1 MSAADSIIGQCPDCC
16 TCPTATVEWDS
27 RSASKTANLSNL
39 FEDNG
44 NYYTQK
50 TVVRDFACDYY
61 TEGGTATNDCSGPL
75 TSTTIT
81 ITGSYTNVYTRNLLT
96 GIETE
101 TGWIGSVDITQV
113 GTFSGGSCGPSDCT
127 PGLTITTVQH
137 YESDGVTC
145 ENTSVRDDVYA
156 ACLGLPSVH
165 SDFSGSECYR
175 GVSASGSGIEC
186 DSGYEETT
194 TFAGEKSPTN
204 AIEESLSAAIA
215 AIPAYDDDWNDTA
228 GSFLNIETSGTATT
242 TTIRESRYRLRF
254 KIPQVNTG
262 KNLRAS
268 WVERFIAEAGVA
280 VSSVEVYARG
290 VYRPTVTLSASP
302 LGTNAAATAVMASD
316 GTVASLSILNPGAG
330 YIPLIT
336 FSGGGGTGAAAI
348 AIINSSGAVTG
359 VTITSGGSGYT
370 SAPTV
375 AFTNVTAPRVR
386 ATGTATVSGGVVTGI
401 NIGTAGDFR
410 PTVTVQAAT
419 GGGTSSTGWIATLT
433 TTGQVASIASGS
445 AGNYLPTLVFSAPG
459 GSPAGVTAT
468 ATCTVDSQGGIATV
482 TMGTAGTKYLTE
494 PTLTITPKVSASTAA
509 DLLIH
514 LGTETAK
521 CAVWDGTTL
530 GGKWVKR
537 EVVDAG
543 HPLSTIEVV
552 HGGNYL
558 PVVTIQGGGGTG
570 ATATVTGFSA
580 DGKVTAISVGEGGTG
595 YTSAPSVTITGRNG
609 GSGATATATVSGG
622 AVTGITVV
630 NQGNYLPTLSITSPS
645 AIQVTL
651 SAPPAGGTQATAR
664 ANVSSNG
671 LVTSITVTS
680 QGSGYT
686 SAPTVTVLAAGTG
699 GTQATGWTANLTTE
713 RVTSITGG
721 TSGDYAVAGTV
732 TLTSA
737 GAISAVTLTKTGA
750 GFKTNPTIALSYGTE
765 TILLAAHFGTETEY
779 ADNAQPAGTTPL
791 GYVDGVVSTY
801 PLIGNAG
808 TAPWKYYELAVPA
821 TDGTTTVANLRT
833 VCDGTACP

>member
-1 MSAADSIIGQCPDCC
+1 MSIASQCAECC

-27 RSASKTANLSNL
+27 RNASKTKNGYYYEDGPSVFFLSLSVSGTMRYQEGNNAVETSYAGSNSYNPLTFTETVGLTATDIIYSL
-39 FEDNG
+39 FSDCDDLVGAGDGSVTRTGPARFNISDLPHTFDPAG
-44 NYYTQK
+44 L
-50 TVVRDFACDYY
+50 DYY
-61 TEGGTATNDCSGPL
+61 CAGYGPL
-75 TSTTIT
+75 SITLSSEYTTADLK
-81 ITGSYTNVYTRNLLT
+81 TN
-96 GIETE
+96 
-101 TGWIGSVDITQV
+101 
-113 GTFSGGSCGPSDCT
+113 
-127 PGLTITTVQH
+127 TV
-137 YESDGVTC
+137 
-145 ENTSVRDDVYA
+145 A
-156 ACLGLPSVH
+156 AL
-165 SDFSGSECYR
+165 
-175 GVSASGSGIEC
+175 
-186 DSGYEETT
+186 
-194 TFAGEKSPTN
+194 
-204 AIEESLSAAIA
+204 
-215 AIPAYDDDWNDTA
+215 PAYDDDWNDTA
-228 GSFLNIETSGTATT
+228 GSFANLSTDELSYS
-242 TTIRESRYRLRF
+242 IRESRYRFRF
-254 KIPQVNTG
+254 KIPKVNTG

-268 WVERFIAEAGVA
+268 WVERFIAEAGVG

-419 GGGTSSTGWIATLT
+419 GGGTTSTGWVAALDPA
-433 TTGQVASIASGS
+433 TGQVTGIASGS
-445 AGNYLPTLVFSAPG
+445 AGDYRPTLAFSGGG
-459 GSPAGVTAT
+459 GSGAT
-468 ATCTVDSQGGIATV
+468 ATCTVDSTGGITAVTV
-482 TMGTAGTKYLTE
+482 TAGGSAYTSGAV
-494 PTLTITPKVSASTAA
+494 TITSKVSGSTDA

-543 HPLSTIEVV
+543 HALTSIEVV
-552 HGGNYL
+552 HGG
-558 PVVTIQGGGGTG
+558 
-570 ATATVTGFSA
+570 TGFT
-580 DGKVTAISVGEGGTG
+580 TAPT
-595 YTSAPSVTITGRNG
+595 VTITGGG

-622 AVTGITVV
+622 AITAI
-630 NQGNYLPTLSITSPS
+630 TL
-645 AIQVTL
+645 
-651 SAPPAGGTQATAR
+651 G
-664 ANVSSNG
+664 
-671 LVTSITVTS
+671 
-680 QGSGYT
+680 
-686 SAPTVTVLAAGTG
+686 AAGTG
-699 GTQATGWTANLTTE
+699 
-713 RVTSITGG
+713 
-721 TSGDYAVAGTV
+721 Y
-732 TLTSA
+732 
-737 GAISAVTLTKTGA
+737 
-750 GFKTNPTIALSYGTE
+750 KTNPTIALSYGGQGTV
-765 TILLAAHFGTETEY
+765 LFAAHFGTETEY

-791 GYVDGVVSTY
+791 GYVDGVVRTY
-801 PLIGNAG
+801 PLIGNVG

-821 TDGTTTVANLRT
+821 TDGTTLVANIRT

>member
-1 MSAADSIIGQCPDCC
+1 MSIASQCLECC
-16 TCPTATVEWDS
+16 TCPPATVEWDS
-27 RSASKTANLSNL
+27 RSFSGTPICYITVSCKSGDDRLFKQGDVIVTPTDVDAPADC
-39 FEDNG
+39 FEDASTMTFTSTINC
-44 NYYTQK
+44 TVCTAHQT
-50 TVVRDFACDYY
+50 TVVDKGFP
-61 TEGGTATNDCSGPL
+61 EPGP
-75 TSTTIT
+75 IC
-81 ITGSYTNVYTRNLLT
+81 Y
-96 GIETE
+96 ETE
-101 TGWIGSVDITQV
+101 SGTVSSGSDDLGTQ
-113 GTFSGGSCGPSDCT
+113 TIIYSD
-127 PGLTITTVQH
+127 
-137 YESDGVTC
+137 EVTYSMLRTDAI
-145 ENTSVRDDVYA
+145 NM
-156 ACLGLPSVH
+156 LPSYN
-165 SDFSGSECYR
+165 G
-175 GVSASGSGIEC
+175 
-186 DSGYEETT
+186 
-194 TFAGEKSPTN
+194 
-204 AIEESLSAAIA
+204 
-215 AIPAYDDDWNDTA
+215 DWNDTA
-228 GSFLNIETSGTATT
+228 GSFVNQASTIFSAFS
-242 TTIRESRYRLRF
+242 IRESRYRLRF

-290 VYRPTVTLSASP
+290 VYRPTVTLSSSP

-316 GTVASLSILNPGAG
+316 GTIASLSILNPGAG

-359 VTITSGGSGYT
+359 VTITSSGSGYT

-482 TMGTAGTKYLTE
+482 TVGTAGTKYLTE
-494 PTLTITPKVSASTAA
+494 PTLTITPKVSGSTAA

-543 HPLSTIEVV
+543 HALTSIEVV
-552 HGGNYL
+552 HGGSGF
-558 PVVTIQGGGGTG
+558 T
-570 ATATVTGFSA
+570 TAPT
-580 DGKVTAISVGEGGTG
+580 
-595 YTSAPSVTITGRNG
+595 VTIT
-609 GSGATATATVSGG
+609 
-622 AVTGITVV
+622 
-630 NQGNYLPTLSITSPS
+630 PPS

-651 SAPPAGGTQATAR
+651 STPPAGGTQATAK
-664 ANVSSNG
+664 ANVSSTG

-699 GTQATGWTANLTTE
+699 GTQATGWTANLTTG

-750 GFKTNPTIALSYGTE
+750 GFKTNPTIALSYGGQGTF
-765 TILLAAHFGTETEY
+765 LLAAHFGAETEY

-791 GYVDGVVSTY
+791 GYVDGVVRTY
-801 PLIGNAG
+801 PLIGNVG

-821 TDGTTTVANLRT
+821 TDGTTLVANVRT
-833 VCDGTACP
+833 VCNGTVCP

>member
-1 MSAADSIIGQCPDCC
+1 MSVASQCAECC

-27 RSASKTANLSNL
+27 RSASLTKCGYSSFDGTNPNKRWLVQTGTGT
-39 FEDNG
+39 FTTTYCFCPG
-44 NYYTQK
+44 
-50 TVVRDFACDYY
+50 
-61 TEGGTATNDCSGPL
+61 GGTAVFETYTLTGSGVYAPIGCACVSTVNVEYKQYDSTAFGCTGTLVTTINYPNDCSFSPLTGSTGTTVTTETTLITSRSDTCSGPL
-75 TSTTIT
+75 SAIS
-81 ITGSYTNVYTRNLLT
+81 GSYTRTLSNEYTTADLKT
-96 GIETE
+96 
-101 TGWIGSVDITQV
+101 
-113 GTFSGGSCGPSDCT
+113 
-127 PGLTITTVQH
+127 
-137 YESDGVTC
+137 
-145 ENTSVRDDVYA
+145 NTLA
-156 ACLGLPSVH
+156 AL
-165 SDFSGSECYR
+165 
-175 GVSASGSGIEC
+175 
-186 DSGYEETT
+186 
-194 TFAGEKSPTN
+194 
-204 AIEESLSAAIA
+204 
-215 AIPAYDDDWNDTA
+215 PAYDDDWNDTA
-228 GSFLNIETSGTATT
+228 GSFADLSTDELTYS
-242 TTIRESRYRLRF
+242 IRESRYRLRF
-254 KIPQVNTG
+254 AIPKVKTG
-262 KNLRAS
+262 KSFRAS

-280 VSSVEVYARG
+280 VSSIEIYSRG
-290 VYRPTVTLSASP
+290 VYRPTVTISNSP

-386 ATGTATVSGGVVTGI
+386 ATGTAVVTGGVVTGI

-410 PTVTVQAAT
+410 PTVTVETAT
-419 GGGTSSTGWIATLT
+419 SGGTTSTGWIATLA
-433 TTGQVASIASGS
+433 TTGEVATITGGN

-459 GSPAGVTAT
+459 GSPPGTTAT

-482 TMGTAGTKYLTE
+482 TMGTGGTKYTSA
-494 PTLTITPKVSASTAA
+494 PSLTITGKAGSTAA
-509 DLLIH
+509 DLIVH

-530 GGKWVKR
+530 GGKWVLR

-543 HPLSTIEVV
+543 HALTSIEVV

-558 PVVTIQGGGGTG
+558 PTVTIGGPGTG

-580 DGKVTAISVGEGGTG
+580 DGKVTAISVGAGGTD
-595 YTSAPSVTITGRNG
+595 YTSAPTVTITGRNG

-622 AVTGITVV
+622 AVTGITMGA
-630 NQGNYLPTLSITSPS
+630 QGNYLPTLSITGGSG
-645 AIQVTL
+645 
-651 SAPPAGGTQATAR
+651 AGATATV
-664 ANVSSNG
+664 ALNSSG
-671 LVTSITVTS
+671 AI
-680 QGSGYT
+680 SG
-686 SAPTVTVLAAGTG
+686 
-699 GTQATGWTANLTTE
+699 
-713 RVTSITGG
+713 
-721 TSGDYAVAGTV
+721 V
-732 TLTSA
+732 TLTAA
-737 GAISAVTLTKTGA
+737 GS
-750 GFKTNPTIALSYGTE
+750 GFKTNPTLNLSYYGTE

-791 GYVDGVVSTY
+791 GYVDGVTRTY

-821 TDGTTTVANLRT
+821 TDGTTLVANIRT